1 MRRLLSLT
9 LALLL
14 ALAAALPLG
23 AFAEEAEGE
32 EAPVVLDSREAFLA
46 FAEACCEESY
56 SLGRAFE
63 LACDVDL
70 AGTGFEPIAY
80 FAGTLHG
87 NGHTVSGLSVTRAGS
102 RMGLFRRTGPMSAI
116 YDLNAEGVVDPAGT
130 QEGVGGLVGEHAG
143 SLVSCS
149 FSGEVSGIADV
160 GGVVGRNTATGR
172 VSGCSFRGSVT
183 GEHQVG
189 GIAGKNEGV
198 LAECLNS
205 GSVNTVPVTPA
216 GEFRFDLSAVSQ
228 DDFLNISN
236 IGGVVGDNPGVT
248 MSCINSG
255 SVGYHYDGY
264 NVGGVAGKC
273 EGFLQDCENTG
284 AVTGRRDVGGI
295 CGQLVPFSQWDLSKG
310 KLDEL
315 EGSLRTLQGLLD
327 NTARDAAA
335 LGDSMADE
343 IARMQEQ
350 SDAAYAALGNLM
362 ESMDGQSVPA
372 GDNVHYNPET
382 GEIVIDGG
390 RLYQADMTEMNE
402 ALNNLRAES
411 ASMMAETGGAAGV
424 VGEDMAAVSRQMGDV
439 FNKLSGVAN
448 NVGNVR
454 SETVD
459 LSADETYEH
468 DIAAIDGCVNKGPV
482 NAENHAGG
490 VVGTVGFELDFDMED
505 RLDLSRFLVSDSK
518 HILFA
523 AVRSCESYGAA
534 AAKEEGAGCIAGT
547 VDIGCLSD
555 CVGLGEARCRN
566 GDYAG
571 GIAGRSRG
579 TVRGCWSRAALSG
592 RRYVGGAA
600 GFGTDVI
607 RCRSWAHIESAEEY
621 QGAVAG
627 WTEGTVA
634 DNLYVPD
641 APAGVDGVSFV
652 GQSRAVSAEELLREE
667 GVPQDFDHITLRFVV
682 EDEVV
687 RTLELPFGGSL
698 DELPEVPNKEA
709 RYWKWDDFDR
719 EHLYCSRTIEG
730 KYYAPNST
738 LSSGGEVPQFL
749 VEGVFYEGQSLT
761 VLERQTTVEGQE
773 VLGAWTLTVGEY
785 DGTLTVRLYAPEA
798 GRVYRISDGSAEP
811 LDASRDGRYLVFSME
826 NGGTL
831 AYTRAEE
838 PVAAYRF
845 APVWAGVAA
854 AAALIVLLV
863 RRKKKKQNASP
874 ESVSGDGS

>member
-1 MRRLLSLT
+1 MRRILPLT

-14 ALAAALPLG
+14 LLAAALPLH
-23 AFAEEAEGE
+23 AFAEEPDGE
-32 EAPVVLDSREAFLA
+32 EAPIVLDSREAFLA

-56 SLGRAFE
+56 SLGRVFE

-80 FAGTLHG
+80 FAGTLKG
-87 NGHTVSGLSVTRAGS
+87 NGHTISGLSVTGAGS
-102 RMGLFRRTGPMSAI
+102 RMGLFRRTGPTSAI
-116 YDLNAEGVVDPAGT
+116 HDLNAEGVVDPAGT

-198 LAECLNS
+198 LADCLNS

-216 GEFRFDLSAVSQ
+216 GEFHFDLSAVSQ
-228 DDFLNISN
+228 NDFLNISN
-236 IGGVVGDNPGVT
+236 IGGIVGENPGVT

-264 NVGGVAGKC
+264 NVGGIAGKC

-315 EGSLRTLQGLLD
+315 EGSLLTLQGLLD

-343 IARMQEQ
+343 IARMQVQ
-350 SDAAYAALGNLM
+350 SDAAYAALENLM
-362 ESMDGQSVPA
+362 EGMDGQSVPD

-382 GEIVIDGG
+382 GEIVIDGS

-402 ALNNLRAES
+402 ALSNLRAES
-411 ASMMAETGGAAGV
+411 AAMMAESGGAAGV
-424 VGEDMAAVSRQMGDV
+424 VGEDLAAVSRQMGDV
-439 FNKLSGVAN
+439 FNKLSGAAD

-523 AVRSCESYGAA
+523 AVRACESYGAA
-534 AAKEEGAGCIAGT
+534 AAKEEGAGCIAGAA
-547 VDIGCLSD
+547 DIGCIAD
-555 CVGLGEARCRN
+555 CIGLGEARCQN
-566 GDYAG
+566 GDCAG
-571 GIAGRSRG
+571 GIVGRSKG

-592 RRYVGGAA
+592 RRYVGGTA
-600 GFGTDVI
+600 GLGTDLI
-607 RCRSWAHIESAEEY
+607 GCRSWAHIESAEEY
-621 QGAVAG
+621 RGAVAG
-627 WTEGTVA
+627 WAEGTVS

-652 GQSRAVSAEELLREE
+652 GQSRAVSAQELLREE
-667 GVPQDFDHITLRFVV
+667 GVPQDFDHITLRFMVG
-682 EDEVV
+682 DEVV

-698 DELPEVPNKEA
+698 DELPEVPNREEC
-709 RYWKWDDFDR
+709 YWKWDDFDR
-719 EHLYCSRTIEG
+719 EHLYYSRSIEG

-761 VLERQTTVEGQE
+761 VLERQTTVEGQK

-785 DGTLTVRLYAPEA
+785 DGTLTVRLYAPET
-798 GRVYRISDGSAEP
+798 GRVYRIADSTAEL
-811 LDASRDGRYLVFSME
+811 LDTSRDGRYLVFTLE

-838 PVAAYRF
+838 PHSAYRI
-845 APVWAGVAA
+845 APIGAGVAGA
-854 AAALIVLLV
+854 AVIVLLLR
-863 RRKKKKQNASP
+863 RRKRKQSAPP
-874 ESVSGDGS
+874 EAESGD